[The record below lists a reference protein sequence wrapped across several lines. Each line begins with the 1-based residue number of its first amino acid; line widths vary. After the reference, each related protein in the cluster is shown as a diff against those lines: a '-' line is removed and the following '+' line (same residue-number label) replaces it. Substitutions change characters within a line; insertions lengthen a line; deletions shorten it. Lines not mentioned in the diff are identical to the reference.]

1 MNMRRLSVV
10 VGGSLLAAV
19 VGACGSTEAA
29 KRKYFDAGNA
39 HFAKKEYNDAIIDYR
54 NALQKDP
61 AFGDARLRLAEAY
74 EHAGDLAGAA
84 REFVRAADLL
94 PESDA
99 VLVKAGEY
107 RVLSGKF
114 EEARILAAKVIAR
127 SASNVDARILMGNAL
142 AGLKDFDGAIA
153 HMRAAAAADP
163 RRVGPV
169 VNIGQLELVRGNDGD
184 AEAAFVQALRIDPK
198 SPAARMALATF
209 YVSTGRSDEAE
220 STLREGVSL
229 GPGDIQAN
237 RALATFYLT
246 TGREPEAEPYL
257 KAAADAL
264 GDDPSGLALADYY
277 AATRREPEALALL
290 ERLAAKPAVFVDAK
304 RQIAGL
310 KWHAGRKDEAYAV
323 IADAL
328 ARDSRNANALLTR
341 GRFLVAD
348 GKDAD
353 AIRDL
358 KAAVAVNPRLLDGH
372 FLLAAAYR
380 GANDLDN
387 AAREYQEVLKLDPG
401 AAGANYEL
409 AVLALGRGDGDGA
422 LPYAERARKASP
434 GSRDIGL
441 AYIRA
446 LVATRA
452 VSQAES
458 EARLLQQRFPQDADV
473 SAAVGLTLATA
484 GKSQEARQAY
494 EAALALN
501 AMHIEATAGLV
512 SLDIHAG
519 RIAQAQDRLDARVA
533 LTPRDPKVLVLAATG
548 YIRTKNAGK
557 AEGLLQRAIA
567 ADPGALPAYDML
579 GRLYLEARRL
589 PAARQQFENIVQRQA
604 RSVSAWTMLAI
615 LDELSGRTADAE
627 QAYEKALDVDPQAA
641 VASNNLA
648 WLYATTGKNLD
659 VALQLA
665 QAAKSRLPDEPNVS
679 DTLGWIYL
687 KKNLLTQALPALQ
700 ESVRHVPTNPEFQFH
715 LGMAHARAGHV
726 QAAREALQQALKLDS
741 TFNGADEARRTLSVL
756 GT

>member
-1 MNMRRLSVV
+1 
-10 VGGSLLAAV
+10 
-19 VGACGSTEAA
+19 
-29 KRKYFDAGNA
+29 
-39 HFAKKEYNDAIIDYR
+39 
-54 NALQKDP
+54 
-61 AFGDARLRLAEAY
+61 
-74 EHAGDLAGAA
+74 
-84 REFVRAADLL
+84 DLL

-358 KAAVAVNPRLLDGH
+358 KAAVAVNPR
-372 FLLAAAYR
+372 
-380 GANDLDN
+380 
-387 AAREYQEVLKLDPG
+387 
-401 AAGANYEL
+401 
-409 AVLALGRGDGDGA
+409 
-422 LPYAERARKASP
+422 
-434 GSRDIGL
+434 
-441 AYIRA
+441 
-446 LVATRA
+446 
-452 VSQAES
+452 
-458 EARLLQQRFPQDADV
+458 
-473 SAAVGLTLATA
+473 
-484 GKSQEARQAY
+484 
-494 EAALALN
+494 
-501 AMHIEATAGLV
+501 
-512 SLDIHAG
+512 
-519 RIAQAQDRLDARVA
+519 
-533 LTPRDPKVLVLAATG
+533 
-548 YIRTKNAGK
+548 
-557 AEGLLQRAIA
+557 
-567 ADPGALPAYDML
+567 
-579 GRLYLEARRL
+579 
-589 PAARQQFENIVQRQA
+589 
-604 RSVSAWTMLAI
+604 
-615 LDELSGRTADAE
+615 
-627 QAYEKALDVDPQAA
+627 
-641 VASNNLA
+641 
-648 WLYATTGKNLD
+648 
-659 VALQLA
+659 
-665 QAAKSRLPDEPNVS
+665 
-679 DTLGWIYL
+679 
-687 KKNLLTQALPALQ
+687 
-700 ESVRHVPTNPEFQFH
+700 
-715 LGMAHARAGHV
+715 
-726 QAAREALQQALKLDS
+726 
-741 TFNGADEARRTLSVL
+741 
-756 GT
+756 